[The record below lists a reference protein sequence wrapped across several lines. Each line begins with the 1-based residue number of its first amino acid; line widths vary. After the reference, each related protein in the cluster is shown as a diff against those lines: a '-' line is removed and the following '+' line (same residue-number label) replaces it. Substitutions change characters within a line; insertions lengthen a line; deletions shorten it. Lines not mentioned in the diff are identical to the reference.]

1 MEHTG
6 HRSLD
11 GVRSYKRISQE
22 QQATLTVIM
31 NLSAPEPKRQH
42 VAMASSQKQHGVAPT
57 QLSMQDCSN
66 FTININYGNM

>member
-1 MEHTG
+1 MERTG

-11 GVRSYKRISQE
+11 GVRSYKRTSEE
-22 QQATLTVIM
+22 QQVALSDIM

-42 VAMASSQKQHGVAPT
+42 VAMGSSQKQLGVAPA
-57 QLSMQDCSN
+57 QLSIQDCSN